1 MFLNGCLQEKH
12 FLPQKLRPCL
22 RREKE
27 RDRAGFHC
35 LPAGHSIVVPLWGD
49 MHSSPPNTAS
59 RLFCLLHTGLR
70 WGLTPG
76 GSAVRLSCCHFV
88 RLSSVL
94 SCLCLQA
101 LSGPWIWQ
109 AHCQDG
115 HHEAG
120 AHLPPQSI
128 CGGVGCAGACTHVSS
143 HVRPEDNVRHL
154 LPSLSKLSFET
165 RLSLNPELLN
175 CLGCCVLCGFVLKPD
190 WGDEGIKEGQIH
202 RHVCRKAG
210 V

>member
-1 MFLNGCLQEKH
+1 M
-12 FLPQKLRPCL
+12 
-22 RREKE
+22 
-27 RDRAGFHC
+27 
-35 LPAGHSIVVPLWGD
+35 
-49 MHSSPPNTAS
+49 
-59 RLFCLLHTGLR
+59 
-70 WGLTPG
+70 
-76 GSAVRLSCCHFV
+76 
-88 RLSSVL
+88 L

-175 CLGCCVLCGFVLKPD
+175 CLGCCVLCGFVLKPN

-210 V
+210 GLSSPCWSTNCIALRGSVYWALHGGGGSLRGDLCS